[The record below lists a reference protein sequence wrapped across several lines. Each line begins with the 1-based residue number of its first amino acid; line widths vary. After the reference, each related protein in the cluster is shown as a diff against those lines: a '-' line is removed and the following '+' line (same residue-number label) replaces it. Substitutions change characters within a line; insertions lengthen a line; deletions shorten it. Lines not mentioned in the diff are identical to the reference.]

1 MAIKGLVYFFYS
13 PFQGMIYWLYRL
25 LSAGK
30 GADMNYYNA
39 SGQMDLS
46 DRIAIETG
54 ICIGESFKKIAK
66 RLRRHPSTIAHE
78 VKENRTFIKGN
89 YPNGKDCS
97 KVRHCTVK
105 NLCGCDEEACNT
117 KCKLCR
123 GVDCTK
129 VCDRYVSV
137 ACHKFDSPPYV
148 CNNCK
153 DKKLCNKDKYI
164 YSAKF
169 ADAAVTR
176 RRSESRQGV
185 RLADEK
191 KEELDELV
199 TRLVK
204 KGQPLTH
211 IYAEHE
217 NEMPVCLRTL
227 YNYIDEGALPI
238 KNIDLRRKTGYKPRK
253 KKYNDINGF
262 HSMEYRQCRTYED
275 FEYAMKFK
283 YSEDE
288 VTEMDTVKGVR
299 ESGKRLLTMI
309 FRKNNVMLLFLMPDG
324 KAESV
329 KRVLDYLETG
339 LGIDVFRRLFPVI
352 LTDNGSE
359 FKKVDELELTLD
371 EDGFL
376 VYRTSLYY
384 CDPMASW
391 QKGCIEKNH
400 EFIRYAV
407 PKGKSLNPYTQ
418 EDMTLLMN
426 HINSVKRPGLG
437 NKSPYE
443 LVEEDDEDFKAL
455 MSLLKMHLIPPDE
468 VHLMPDLFV
477 KK

>member
-1 MAIKGLVYFFYS
+1 MAR
-13 PFQGMIYWLYRL
+13 Q
-25 LSAGK
+25 
-30 GADMNYYNA
+30 
-39 SGQMDLS
+39 
-46 DRIAIETG
+46 
-54 ICIGESFKKIAK
+54 
-66 RLRRHPSTIAHE
+66 
-78 VKENRTFIKGN
+78 
-89 YPNGKDCS
+89 
-97 KVRHCTVK
+97 CTVK
-105 NLCGCDEEACNT
+105 NLCGCDEGACNT
-117 KCKLCR
+117 KCRLCR

-129 VCDRYVSV
+129 VCDKYVSV

-176 RRSESRQGV
+176 
-185 RLADEK
+185 
-191 KEELDELV
+191 
-199 TRLVK
+199 LVK

-227 YNYIDEGALPI
+227 YNYIDEGALTI

-262 HSMEYRQCRTYED
+262 HSMEFRQGRMYED

-283 YSEDE
+283 HSEDE

-329 KRVLDYLETG
+329 KRVFDYLETG

-359 FKKVDELELTLD
+359 FKKVDELELTPDKDRPFTEFCSLEAVMD
-371 EDGFL
+371 LLFL
-376 VYRTSLYY
+376 YHQGLITLRMYSR
-384 CDPMASW
+384 
-391 QKGCIEKNH
+391 K
-400 EFIRYAV
+400 
-407 PKGKSLNPYTQ
+407 Q
-418 EDMTLLMN
+418 E
-426 HINSVKRPGLG
+426 
-437 NKSPYE
+437 
-443 LVEEDDEDFKAL
+443 
-455 MSLLKMHLIPPDE
+455 
-468 VHLMPDLFV
+468 
-477 KK
+477 

>member
-1 MAIKGLVYFFYS
+1 M
-13 PFQGMIYWLYRL
+13 
-25 LSAGK
+25 
-30 GADMNYYNA
+30 
-39 SGQMDLS
+39 
-46 DRIAIETG
+46 
-54 ICIGESFKKIAK
+54 
-66 RLRRHPSTIAHE
+66 
-78 VKENRTFIKGN
+78 
-89 YPNGKDCS
+89 
-97 KVRHCTVK
+97 
-105 NLCGCDEEACNT
+105 
-117 KCKLCR
+117 
-123 GVDCTK
+123 
-129 VCDRYVSV
+129 
-137 ACHKFDSPPYV
+137 
-148 CNNCK
+148 
-153 DKKLCNKDKYI
+153 
-164 YSAKF
+164 
-169 ADAAVTR
+169 
-176 RRSESRQGV
+176 
-185 RLADEK
+185 
-191 KEELDELV
+191 
-199 TRLVK
+199 
-204 KGQPLTH
+204 
-211 IYAEHE
+211 
-217 NEMPVCLRTL
+217 RTL
-227 YNYIDEGALPI
+227 YNYIDEGALSI

-407 PKGKSLNPYTQ
+407 PKGKGLNPYTQ